1 VFFSLGTGPA
11 FIASLDAAPLRVLG
25 DVKLR
30 DLPMKRYL
38 TLIVLVLASLPVFA
52 AVDMSELASYDV
64 GSIVMIAMGA
74 VALVATRKLQQH

>member
-1 VFFSLGTGPA
+1 
-11 FIASLDAAPLRVLG
+11 
-25 DVKLR
+25 
-30 DLPMKRYL
+30 MKRYL

-64 GSIVMIAMGA
+64 GSFVMIAMGA